1 MKRILALLI
10 LGFGITSMAA
20 ANSHSSFVTSTPVKN
35 STVKELPAEVR
46 IQFDQDLLVIG
57 EENPNRVEI
66 INPNN
71 QKISGE
77 SSVAGPFVYAPITNQ
92 EAIAGDYTVNYRI
105 ASADGHVVTGTY
117 QFSIAGEEVVAI
129 NETPVAE
136 EPVVTEHHEN
146 FFIHHLEHIIWALL
160 FLAFIGLW
168 ALLRFRK

>member
-1 MKRILALLI
+1 
-10 LGFGITSMAA
+10 MAA
-20 ANSHSSFVTSTPVKN
+20 AYSHSAFVSSSPAKN
-35 STVKELPAEVR
+35 TTISNLPNEIR
-46 IQFDQDLLVIG
+46 IQFDEDLILIG
-57 EENPNRVEI
+57 EKNPNKVEL
-66 INPNN
+66 INPSGE
-71 QKISGE
+71 KISGE
-77 SSVAGPFVYAPITNQ
+77 SAAAGPFVFAPITKQ
-92 EAIAGDYTVNYRI
+92 DSIPGDYTVNYRI